1 MIINYSVTLAGL
13 EDQLLNEVVKFER
26 ADLAEQKSQLVE
38 EVSELSGMLKELED
52 TLLYELANSTVWLAS
67 ARTCACCYP
76 LQLDPMLAI
85 LQGNILDNTDLS
97 TYLTHPRFGRCLTL

>member
-52 TLLYELANSTVWLAS
+52 TLLYELANSTVCGWPLR
-67 ARTCACCYP
+67 ARAHA
-76 LQLDPMLAI
+76 AI
-85 LQGNILDNTDLS
+85 LLQA
-97 TYLTHPRFGRCLTL
+97 

>member
-52 TLLYELANSTVWLAS
+52 TLLYELANSTVS
-67 ARTCACCYP
+67 
-76 LQLDPMLAI
+76 
-85 LQGNILDNTDLS
+85 G
-97 TYLTHPRFGRCLTL
+97 

>member
-1 MIINYSVTLAGL
+1 MIINYSVPLAGL

-52 TLLYELANSTVWLAS
+52 TLLYELANSTVS
-67 ARTCACCYP
+67 
-76 LQLDPMLAI
+76 
-85 LQGNILDNTDLS
+85 G
-97 TYLTHPRFGRCLTL
+97 